1 LSQFNTTS
9 NLSFAGNFARPGLT
23 TVFFDMGSTLA
34 DLNPSYE
41 GIYHRI
47 FQKAGYDLPLGEVE
61 SAIAYSW
68 DIVTEQDAVTA
79 YDNTLEGTLNWQ
91 REVEERVMERLNIH
105 PDVREDVFWNIIQA
119 FEDPAAYRLYDDA
132 LPTLATLKQA
142 GYRLAIISNWSWHLP
157 ELCGALGLASY
168 FEQIFTSAR
177 VGFAKPHPEI
187 FTHALAGMNIGPDQA
202 IHIGDS
208 FKADVMGANGVG
220 LQPVWLRR
228 PDKLPLYADQTDAPP
243 GPTPVVRG
251 LEEVITL
258 LRVSQPEKKRIR

>member
-1 LSQFNTTS
+1 MSQSNTTS
-9 NLSFAGNFARPGLT
+9 NPSPVGNFARPGLT
-23 TVFFDMGSTLA
+23 TIFFDMGSTLA

-41 GIYHRI
+41 DIYHRV

-79 YDNTLEGTLNWQ
+79 YDNTLEGTLTWQ

-105 PDVREDVFWNIIQA
+105 PNVREDVFWNIIQA

-132 LPTLATLKQA
+132 IPTLETLKQA

-157 ELCGALGLASY
+157 ELCEALGLTTY

-177 VGFAKPHPEI
+177 VGFAKPHTDI
-187 FTHALAGMNIGPDQA
+187 FKHAMATMNIGPDQA

-208 FKADVMGANGVG
+208 FKADVVGASGAG
-220 LQPVWLRR
+220 IQPVWLRR
-228 PDKLPLYADQTDAPP
+228 PDKLPLYADQTNEQA
-243 GPTPVVRG
+243 GPTPIIRG
-251 LEEVITL
+251 LEELTTL
-258 LRVSQPEKKRIR
+258 IGVNR